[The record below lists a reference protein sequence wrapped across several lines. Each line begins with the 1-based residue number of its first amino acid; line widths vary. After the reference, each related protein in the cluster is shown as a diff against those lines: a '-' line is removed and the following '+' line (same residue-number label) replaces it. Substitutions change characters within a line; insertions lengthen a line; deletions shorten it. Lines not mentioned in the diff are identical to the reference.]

1 MKVRE
6 SLMLDKNKKYIG
18 YCPNEGDFTPG
29 KLVEGLLEHHVC
41 GKEVTAT
48 TYDLVCENCGA
59 LLSSHEVER
68 ENEIIVYDS
77 YKKIVGLL
85 TSIEIKNIRKKRK
98 WSQRQLA
105 KFLDI
110 GEKDITRYENGA
122 IQTRSIDNMIRL
134 VADDA
139 VFERMCVCLNKKV

>member
-6 SLMLDKNKKYIG
+6 SPMLDKNKEYIG
-18 YCPNEGDFTPG
+18 YCPEEQDFVKG
-29 KLVEGLLEHHVC
+29 RLVDGLSKHNVL
-41 GKEVTAT
+41 GKEFNVT
-48 TYDLVCENCGA
+48 TYDLVCENCGS
-59 LLSSHEVER
+59 LLSSHEIEH
-68 ENEIIVYDS
+68 ENEIIVYDA
-77 YKKIVGLL
+77 YKKLVGLL
-85 TSIEIKNIRKKRK
+85 TSSEIKAIRSKRG

-134 VADDA
+134 VDDDI
-139 VFERMCVCLNKKV
+139 VFERMRVCLNKNI

>member
-6 SLMLDKNKKYIG
+6 LPMLDKNKKYVG
-18 YCPNEGDFTPG
+18 YCPEEQDFVQGT
-29 KLVEGLLEHHVC
+29 LVDGLLKHNVL
-41 GKEVTAT
+41 GKEVTAK
-48 TYDLVCENCGA
+48 TYDLVCENCGN
-59 LLSSHEVER
+59 LLSSHDIEH
-68 ENEIIVYDS
+68 ENEIIVYDA

-85 TSIEIKNIRKKRK
+85 TSFEIKAIRSKRK

-134 VADDA
+134 VDDD
-139 VFERMCVCLNKKV
+139 VTFERMCTCLNKNI

>member
-6 SLMLDKNKKYIG
+6 SPMLDKNKEYIG
-18 YCPNEGDFTPG
+18 YCPEEQDFVKG
-29 KLVEGLLEHHVC
+29 RLVDGLSKHNVL
-41 GKEVTAT
+41 GKEFNVT
-48 TYDLVCENCGA
+48 TYDLVCKNCGS
-59 LLSSHEVER
+59 LLSSHEIEH
-68 ENEIIVYDS
+68 ENEIIVYDA
-77 YKKIVGLL
+77 YKKLVGLL
-85 TSIEIKNIRKKRK
+85 TSSEIKAIRSKRG

-134 VADDA
+134 VDDDI
-139 VFERMCVCLNKKV
+139 VFERMRVCLNKNI